1 MSLSGRAGG
10 ETEPKIPSQHLPSLP
25 SPISAYTHRH
35 THTHTH
41 SLLCLC
47 VCLYNHTHTHTH
59 RHEERIKGREVG
71 NLWEGC
77 LYRRYLKGP
86 LPGEGNGTPLQYF
99 CLENPMDG
107 KVWWA
112 AVHGVARVGHD

>member
-1 MSLSGRAGG
+1 MRLSPRSPPSVSLVF
-10 ETEPKIPSQHLPSLP
+10 LPSSLH
-25 SPISAYTHRH
+25 ACA
-35 THTHTH
+35 HTHTH

-47 VCLYNHTHTHTH
+47 VSLYNRTHTHT
-59 RHEERIKGREVG
+59 HEERIKGREVG
-71 NLWEGC
+71 DLWEGC

-86 LPGEGNGTPLQYF
+86 MPGEGNGTPLQYD

-107 KVWWA
+107 EAWWA